1 MALGVSTTFETFPET
16 CQYFYNESFH
26 DVPAGH
32 FPTEI
37 RSSQHFAA
45 LTNRV
50 GCRSPSKHV
59 NLTPTYGTQRSS
71 GFPPCSPNPLSGS
84 CASLEGGSPPCQTRG
99 WARKGIWC
107 FVGLFLPRKAVRQW
121 WLRFYLLLISQ
132 EGGVAKRAAGA
143 EPCYCDHRM
152 IKTIDSLRG
161 PAMHARGV

>member
-99 WARKGIWC
+99 RARKGIWE
-107 FVGLFLPRKAVRQW
+107 
-121 WLRFYLLLISQ
+121 LLVSSCRGRLCANGGFDFICCLSHKR
-132 EGGVAKRAAGA
+132 EGWQNERLAQSRATVTTA
-143 EPCYCDHRM
+143 
-152 IKTIDSLRG
+152 
-161 PAMHARGV
+161 